1 MQLTSRYYSDA
12 IRRQL
17 LESVERVAKGIA
29 QAAGVPT
36 DREPIMKLVTSDST
50 PPTLNNSLLTQR
62 VMQATKGIL
71 GEENVVAVD
80 PSMGGEDFS
89 RYGRTPENVPICIF
103 WLGAV
108 SPQRAQD
115 GGKPLPSLHPCIP
128 VFLHRSRSRR
138 LRLV

>member
-103 WLGAV
+103 WLGA
-108 SPQRAQD
+108 
-115 GGKPLPSLHPCIP
+115 
-128 VFLHRSRSRR
+128 
-138 LRLV
+138 